1 MVRRSVDFRLYL
13 ITDRTLFST
22 EALFLKALDAAL
34 QGGVKALQLREK
46 DLPIRK
52 LLRLAEAVREL
63 TLPYGARL
71 FINDRADVALGVD
84 ADGVHLGHSSL
95 PAHAVRKVIGD
106 GRLIGVSAHSEAE
119 SNAAAE
125 QGADFITFGPV
136 FDTPSK
142 RKYGAPLGTALLRR
156 VATTVSVPVF
166 GIGGI
171 KRENLTEVLL
181 TGSAGAALI
190 SGILA
195 EEDVRDAAAAYLRLL
210 GA

>member
-1 MVRRSVDFRLYL
+1 MPERSVDFRLYL
-13 ITDRTLFST
+13 VTDRTLFSS
-22 EALFLKALDAAL
+22 EALFLEALDAAL

-46 DLPIRK
+46 DLPTRK
-52 LLRLAEAVREL
+52 LLKLAEAVREL
-63 TLPYGARL
+63 TLRHGARL
-71 FINDRADVALGVD
+71 FINDRADVAVCVD

-95 PAHAVRKVIGD
+95 PAHAVRKMIGD
-106 GRLIGVSAHSEAE
+106 SRQIGVSAHSEAE

-125 QGADFITFGPV
+125 EGADFITFGPV

-142 RKYGAPLGTALLRR
+142 RRYGAPLGTALLRR

-171 KRENLTEVLL
+171 KRENLTEVL
-181 TGSAGAALI
+181 SARAAGVALI

-195 EEDVRDAAAAYLRLL
+195 EEDVRGAAAAYLRLL